1 MNKYLPAQVVI
12 GLVYL
17 IISMISVRYALNYF
31 FDSSKG
37 NMKTCLLL
45 ILTSIITFMLLS
57 LFTKLKRSEARR
69 REKEDRKQKN
79 KS

>member
-1 MNKYLPAQVVI
+1 MNKYLPAQIVI
-12 GLVYL
+12 GIVSL
-17 IISMISVRYALNYF
+17 IISIISVRYALDLF
-31 FDSSKG
+31 FDPTKG

-45 ILTSIITFMLLS
+45 ILTSIITFMLFS

-69 REKEDRKQKN
+69 REKEDRKQKK